1 MTFSY
6 TCTTDYVSMK
16 DDHVVT
22 GLKCVDTYVKTLIK
36 RFSIGFIKLSLIQMC
51 LIKNPKY
58 RYIYIYI
65 YTNLFSLCNLTVQIE
80 RVQDHMSYL
89 SNNVICL

>member
-1 MTFSY
+1 M
-6 TCTTDYVSMK
+6 
-16 DDHVVT
+16 
-22 GLKCVDTYVKTLIK
+22 LKTLIK
-36 RFSIGFIKLSLIQMC
+36 RFSIGFNKLLLIQMC

-58 RYIYIYI
+58 RYIYIY
-65 YTNLFSLCNLTVQIE
+65 TNLFSLYHLPAQIE

>member
-65 YTNLFSLCNLTVQIE
+65 HKFIQSVQSDCSNRTSTRSHVLFI
-80 RVQDHMSYL
+80 
-89 SNNVICL
+89 